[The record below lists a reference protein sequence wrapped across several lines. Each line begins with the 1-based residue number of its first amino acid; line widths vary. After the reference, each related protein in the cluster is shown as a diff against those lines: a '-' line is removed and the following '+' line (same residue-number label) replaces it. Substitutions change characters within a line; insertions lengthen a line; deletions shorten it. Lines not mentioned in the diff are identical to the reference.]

1 VDLPEQKPV
10 GSVMRLADQN
20 ATTVTSPPREIF
32 ATKGGFCFSTTLR
45 IFGSALRK
53 FSASV
58 SARRLPCAASTNAR
72 TFARRIACFSATT
85 VADAFVSCDHNPV
98 VPSSERK
105 PFWIGSILRE
115 MLIVNFDFEISASKN
130 AGHFVAA
137 ELPIEKEN

>member
-1 VDLPEQKPV
+1 MTMSRVRTAAGL
-10 GSVMRLADQN
+10 
-20 ATTVTSPPREIF
+20 TSPLRETF
-32 ATKGGFCFSTTLR
+32 ATKGGFSFSTSLR

-58 SARRLPCAASTNAR
+58 SARRFPCAAR
-72 TFARRIACFSATT
+72 TECTHFRAANRLLLRDT
-85 VADAFVSCDHNPV
+85 VADAFVSCNHNPV
-98 VPSSERK
+98 VLSSERQ

-137 ELPIEKEN
+137 ELPIEKED